1 MQNYGVLPLHDI
13 KQISQSFSSEFQEL
27 ESANFIIVGASGFLG
42 RWLATS
48 LAFMQSQDLLQ
59 GNLFF
64 LVRDK
69 TKISELDSLII
80 PAKGKILTVSSINE
94 STFLHMNGTHTVVIY
109 AASSTQNAG
118 KSLEVNPESY
128 LDLPK
133 KILNYLPKQNITF
146 VHLSSGAVYNPSSRL
161 KAGIP
166 GSEDVQIS
174 STDSYTAEKIILE
187 RWSESVRHVPN
198 LLTRNPRLFAFY
210 GPGLQLDRHFAIG
223 EFIRNGMSKL
233 PIIVKG
239 NPSNLRSY
247 LHPRDA
253 TLQIFANCLLVEPIN
268 TQIGSTNMMNIGSVA
283 EAIAREFGV
292 NVEVRGQDSGVVD
305 NYVPLDCPALIEK
318 DFKVG
323 ISEWR
328 RWLEIA

>member
-1 MQNYGVLPLHDI
+1 MENYGILPLHDI
-13 KQISQSFSSEFQEL
+13 KQISQSFLSEFQEL
-27 ESANFIIVGASGFLG
+27 ESVNFIIVGASGFLG

-48 LAFMQSQDLLQ
+48 LAFMQSKDLLQ

-80 PAKGKILTVSSINE
+80 PPKGKIVTISSMNE
-94 STFLHMNGTHTVVIY
+94 STFFHMNGTRTVVIY
-109 AASSTQNAG
+109 AASGTQGSG
-118 KSLEVNPESY
+118 KPLEVDPESY

-133 KILNYLPKQNITF
+133 KMLNHLPKRDVIF
-146 VHLSSGAVYNPSSRL
+146 VHLSSGAVYNPSSRR

-166 GSEDVQIS
+166 ASEEAQVS
-174 STDSYTAEKIILE
+174 STDSYSAEKIILE
-187 RWSESVRHVPN
+187 RWSKSVRHVPN

-223 EFIRNGMSKL
+223 EFIRNGMSRL
-233 PIIVKG
+233 PIIIKG

-253 TLQIFANCLLVEPIN
+253 ILQIFGNCLLVEPIN
-268 TQIGSTNMMNIGSVA
+268 TQIGSANIMNIETVA
-283 EAIAREFGV
+283 QVIAREFGV
-292 NVEVRGQDSGVVD
+292 NVEVRGQNSDEID
-305 NYVPLDCPALIEK
+305 NYVPLDCPAISEK
-318 DFKVG
+318 DFEVG

>member
-13 KQISQSFSSEFQEL
+13 KQISQNFSAEFQEL

-64 LVRDK
+64 LVLDK

-94 STFLHMNGTHTVVIY
+94 STFLHMNGNHTVVIY

-146 VHLSSGAVYNPSSRL
+146 VHLS
-161 KAGIP
+161 
-166 GSEDVQIS
+166 
-174 STDSYTAEKIILE
+174 
-187 RWSESVRHVPN
+187 
-198 LLTRNPRLFAFY
+198 
-210 GPGLQLDRHFAIG
+210 AI
-223 EFIRNGMSKL
+223 
-233 PIIVKG
+233 
-239 NPSNLRSY
+239 
-247 LHPRDA
+247 
-253 TLQIFANCLLVEPIN
+253 C
-268 TQIGSTNMMNIGSVA
+268 
-283 EAIAREFGV
+283 
-292 NVEVRGQDSGVVD
+292 
-305 NYVPLDCPALIEK
+305 
-318 DFKVG
+318 
-323 ISEWR
+323 
-328 RWLEIA
+328 